1 MLPIEPDEALT
12 AQERR
17 GSDRKKLIV
26 DVNFEGKDITGIAN
40 TRDIG
45 VGGLYITTEANLE
58 SGNEI
63 NLRMT
68 FGDEEFEVKGTV
80 AYADKGVGVGVRFK
94 DLTFE
99 QISLLKR
106 ELEVD

>member
-1 MLPIEPDEALT
+1 MLPIEPDKALT
-12 AQERR
+12 PQERR
-17 GSDRKKLIV
+17 GSDRKKVIV
-26 DVNFEGKDITGIAN
+26 DVNFEGKDITGMAN

-45 VGGLYITTEANLE
+45 VGGLYITTEAELE

-63 NLRMT
+63 NLHMS
-68 FGDEEFEVKGTV
+68 FGDEELDVVGTV

-106 ELEVD
+106 ELEID